1 MTAYFSDI
9 HCHPTLRPFNMLK
22 ESVWY
27 KKEPFFGVTLPV
39 ANYSQA
45 SMIQLSRSNVK
56 IAFAS
61 LYPVE
66 QGCFKLNGSTAKEAD
81 LLIDLFLQFPSKRVN
96 KVESQHHDY
105 FEDLNNEYL
114 WLKKDERKPKGDH
127 SFIIATGF
135 EDIKKLFAIDDNFNI
150 TNNES
155 PVILV
160 LTIEGAH
167 SLGCG
172 QENTK
177 DVDPDDLENINT
189 QALLSKLKKNINIL
203 KNWNGGNHCPL
214 FITFCHHF
222 WNQLC
227 GHSIS
232 FAKMANKLINQ
243 DSKANPDYNTSFTK
257 LGMEVLYELV
267 KRNENGK
274 RILIDTKHMT
284 VSARKWYYQYALEHD
299 IPVLSSHSAVNEID
313 DLDTSHDQCDS
324 HHNAD
329 KKYLNSQTF
338 NNWDI
343 NLSKEEI
350 ILVVKTG
357 GLIGLNFDQRILTGK
372 VQLAFV
378 KLQQFLACK
387 ADKKRLWAKPIVN
400 NLIRIVQILAAE
412 FGPED
417 NRIWEHITIGSDFDG
432 IINPL
437 HKYTTVEEYPS
448 LVPVLCESLREQRT
462 LDILKNKSNEQ
473 IDEIVEGFKYKNAL
487 RFLSKNY

>member
-1 MTAYFSDI
+1 
-9 HCHPTLRPFNMLK
+9 MLK

-27 KKEPFFGVTLPV
+27 EKEPIIDTTIPV

-45 SMIQLSRSNVK
+45 SMIQLAKSNVK
-56 IAFAS
+56 IVFAS
-61 LYPVE
+61 LYPIE
-66 QGCFKLNGSTAKEAD
+66 QGFFNLNGSTSEED
-81 LLIDLFLQFPSKRVN
+81 ELLIDLFLRFPPKRVASV
-96 KVESQHHDY
+96 KSHDHDY
-105 FEDLNNEYL
+105 FDDLTNEYH
-114 WLKKDERKPKGDH
+114 WLKKDESKPEGDH
-127 SFIIATGF
+127 SFIIAGGF
-135 EDIKKLFAIDDNFNI
+135 EDVKNHFGLDNNFNI
-150 TNNES
+150 ANHES
-155 PVILV
+155 PVVVI

-177 DVDPDDLENINT
+177 HIDPDDLDNIDT
-189 QALLSKLKKNINIL
+189 QALLTKLKQNINII
-203 KNWNGGNHCPL
+203 KNWDGGNHCPL

-232 FAKMANKLINQ
+232 FAKMANKVMNQ
-243 DSKANPDYNTSFTK
+243 DNSANPEYNTPFTK
-257 LGMEVLYELV
+257 LGMEVLHELV

-284 VSARKWYYQYALEHD
+284 VSARKWYYQFALEND
-299 IPVLSSHSAVNEID
+299 LPVFTSHSASNEID
-313 DLDTSHDQCDS
+313 DLDISHEKCDS
-324 HHNAD
+324 HYNAD
-329 KKYLNSQTF
+329 KKYQKSQTF

-343 NLSKEEI
+343 NLTREEI

-378 KLQQFLACK
+378 KFRQFFSCLAGK
-387 ADKKRLWAKPIVN
+387 RRLWAKPIVN
-400 NLIRIVQILAAE
+400 NIIGIVQILATE

-437 HKYTTVEEYPS
+437 HKYNTVEEYAS
-448 LVPVLCESLREQRT
+448 LLPVLCELLRAQRSLE
-462 LDILKNKSNEQ
+462 ILKNKTDEQ
-473 IDEIVEGFKYKNAL
+473 IDEIIEGFMFKNVL